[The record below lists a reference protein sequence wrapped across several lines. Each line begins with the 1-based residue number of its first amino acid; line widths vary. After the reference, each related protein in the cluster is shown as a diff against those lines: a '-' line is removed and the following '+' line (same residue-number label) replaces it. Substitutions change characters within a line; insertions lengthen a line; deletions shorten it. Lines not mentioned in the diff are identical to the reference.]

1 MRGTS
6 LAHRG
11 YRIHPSRPACLQVWG
26 NSPEPRWSTFDPVTN
41 AAPATQRIDSVDGL
55 RAIAF
60 LAVFAFHSWEFAG
73 RPEIPVLSSVVSQNI
88 RPDFFVVLTG
98 FVLFLPFARRPER
111 MNEFETRRYLWRR
124 LRRIVIPYYV
134 ALAYAAL
141 LPQLLVVIMRA
152 LGRDASWQPMPSF
165 GDWLS
170 HLTFSH
176 LFFAEHWSSM
186 NGSLW
191 TMSLEMQLYV
201 IFPLLLVAANRWGI
215 PVLLVAI
222 GVSVAFRILV
232 AIFVPGEAFPEQ
244 FLWSASGLGRL
255 TEFVAGMLA
264 AIIAFRVADR
274 VRRPHVVLLLALM
287 VASYLVATAPI
298 FRGTILPLR
307 DLGLSVLFG
316 SLIVLVLS
324 SKRIG
329 RIFAWKPL
337 SYLGYRSYSMFLIHQ
352 PTVWY
357 VSEFFQKFLDVP
369 EGPFLLLLLWTV
381 GFGVVFGV
389 GQLLFVAVERPCIDW
404 AKRTGREPTTA
415 TA

>member
-1 MRGTS
+1 M
-6 LAHRG
+6 
-11 YRIHPSRPACLQVWG
+11 
-26 NSPEPRWSTFDPVTN
+26 TN
-41 AAPATQRIDSVDGL
+41 APGATQRIDSVDGL

-111 MNEFETRRYLWRR
+111 MGEFESRRYLWRR

-134 ALAYAAL
+134 ALAYAVL
-141 LPQLLVVIMRA
+141 LPQLLVAIMR
-152 LGRDASWQPMPSF
+152 LFGRDADWQPMPSF

-191 TMSLEMQLYV
+191 TMSLEMQLYLL
-201 IFPLLLVAANRWGI
+201 FPLLLIAANRWGV
-215 PVLLVAI
+215 PALLVAI
-222 GVSVAFRILV
+222 GVSVVFRILV
-232 AIFVPGEAFPEQ
+232 AVYVPGEAFPDQ

-255 TEFVAGMLA
+255 MEFASGMLA
-264 AIIAFRVADR
+264 AIIAFKVAGR
-274 VRRPHVVLLLALM
+274 VRKPHYVLLVVLI
-287 VASYLVATAPI
+287 VVSYLVATAPV
-298 FRGTILPLR
+298 FKGSILPVR
-307 DLGLSVLFG
+307 ELGLSALFG

-324 SKRIG
+324 SPAIG
-329 RIFAWKPL
+329 RVFAWKPL

-352 PTVWY
+352 PTIWY
-357 VSEFFQKFLDVP
+357 VSEFFEKVLHVP
-369 EGPFLLLLLWTV
+369 EGPLLLLLLWTV

-389 GQLLFVAVERPCIDW
+389 GQLLFVTVERPCIDW
-404 AKRTGREPTTA
+404 AKRTGREPSPA
-415 TA
+415 RA

>member
-1 MRGTS
+1 MT
-6 LAHRG
+6 
-11 YRIHPSRPACLQVWG
+11 
-26 NSPEPRWSTFDPVTN
+26 NSAGP
-41 AAPATQRIDSVDGL
+41 TQRIDSVDGL
-55 RAIAF
+55 RATAF

-111 MNEFETRRYLWRR
+111 MSEFESRRYLWRR

-134 ALAYAAL
+134 ALAYAVL
-141 LPQLLVVIMRA
+141 LPQLLVVIMR
-152 LGRDASWQPMPSF
+152 LFGRDASWQPMPSF

-176 LFFAEHWSSM
+176 LFFVEHWSSM

-191 TMSLEMQLYV
+191 TMSLEMQLYLL
-201 IFPLLLVAANRWGI
+201 FPLLMIAANRWGV
-215 PVLLVAI
+215 PALLVAI
-222 GVSVAFRILV
+222 GVSVVFRIAV
-232 AIFVPGEAFPEQ
+232 ALFVPGEAFPDQ

-255 TEFVAGMLA
+255 MEFAAGMLA
-264 AIIAFRVADR
+264 AIIAFKVAGR
-274 VRRPHVVLLLALM
+274 VRKPHYVLLLALM
-287 VASYLVATAPI
+287 VISYVVATAPV
-298 FRGTILPLR
+298 FKGSVLPVR
-307 DLGLSVLFG
+307 ELGLSTLFG
-316 SLIVLVLS
+316 SLIVLVLCS
-324 SKRIG
+324 PAIG
-329 RIFAWKPL
+329 RVFAWKPL

-369 EGPFLLLLLWTV
+369 EGPLLLLLLWTV

-389 GQLLFVAVERPCIDW
+389 GQLLFVTVERPCIDW
-404 AKRTGREPTTA
+404 AKRSGREPSPA
-415 TA
+415 RA